1 MIKRLCML
9 GGYYKRTQN
18 MTRSGLKIISAL
30 ALALTLIGAN
40 PSGSAQAA
48 PGSANFFNFLVAA
61 IPSADYVCTGEYMS
75 FTVSISKQL
84 ISRPGDTGSRFGEI
98 RDVYVVPHIG
108 DTNVVST
115 IDTYVK
121 IGSETFNSPTSARVW
136 FKAGLNP
143 GRTTL
148 QFSSDISH
156 FFMGNYEQIYE
167 NAHDHAESPLLPIE
181 VRDCGYKVLTLY
193 QQPAGEFGVLTG
205 TTTEIQLDKV
215 SPTHFVGTT
224 DFPLA
229 FSNLFVYGC
238 LFKVLIE
245 LPMVAFSADLLGER
259 GERLVLNITFQ
270 KYKITSS
277 TTGKCDTGV
286 SQSGES
292 IGGTWPV
299 IFPAEGGVRTYY
311 TPYSTYLIIVTR
323 VRE

>member
-1 MIKRLCML
+1 MINRLRWFVDWHKSM
-9 GGYYKRTQN
+9 QN
-18 MTRSGLKIISAL
+18 LTRFGLRILAAL
-30 ALALTLIGAN
+30 ALLLVGAN

-48 PGSANFFNFLVAA
+48 PGSPNFFTFLVNA
-61 IPSADYVCTGEYMS
+61 IPSADYVCTGEYMY

-84 ISRPGDTGSRFGEI
+84 ISRPGDTGSRLGEI

-108 DTNVVST
+108 DTDVIST
-115 IDTYVK
+115 IDTAVQ
-121 IGSETFNSPTSARVW
+121 IGSAAVNSPTSARLW

-181 VRDCGYKVLTLY
+181 VRDCGYKVLTIF
-193 QQPAGEFGVLTG
+193 QMPAGEFGMLTA

-215 SPTHFVGTT
+215 SRTHFVGTT

-229 FSNLFVYGC
+229 YSNLFVYGC
-238 LFKVLIE
+238 WFKVLVE
-245 LPMVAFSADLLGER
+245 LPMVAYSADLLGER
-259 GERLVLNITFQ
+259 GERLVLNFTVQ

-277 TTGKCDTGV
+277 ATGVCDTGV
-286 SQSGES
+286 SQSYETS
-292 IGGTWPV
+292 PGTWPV

-311 TPYSTYLIIVTR
+311 TPYWTYLIIVTR
-323 VRE
+323 VSE